1 MTLTQELSA
10 ISQASNFSIPTISNV
25 YNTPWIHKSVFW
37 EMENWNGDGTTVPY
51 PFGVFGAGW
60 SEFWVV
66 VKKLEQVWST
76 RRWAPYILNS
86 AFSGTSNS
94 YQANGQPQYGEIEI
108 FQNRLVFPFGQDKIK
123 SVYGFTTGKKEL
135 VTCANGSATITL
147 KEGTWDQKISTGT
160 IVLSKDASTYSVE
173 YTVTYATPTTATLSG
188 TFSGTSGD
196 YKVTI
201 ERYCDGWV
209 QNDGTVTPLVLP
221 NKSKMYRPMIS
232 FGRQLYVGDGSLV
245 SKLSDDGL
253 WQTSIYDVGKDY
265 TIKKFVQVNG
275 SIYILA
281 DKVNGD
287 FSDVNT
293 DTYVGTSTSIL
304 IQWDGT
310 SKNSNNVV
318 EIGTHCYGIEAFEN
332 RLYAVLKQR
341 WRQWPSGLTLSY
353 FAGSDFPTIARLD
366 ASYAYPNC
374 FSMERGTIY
383 VWVSG
388 GNSPWVYV
396 YSSFSTEAGAVSL
409 EYPIAESI
417 YSLAYIPFGGW
428 FYLTGTTLF
437 VNSDTNSYMPWLY
450 RENGVLESNWIEVSP
465 NQFWQL
471 VKGVQFSFYQDLPT
485 GAYVGIE
492 YAMDGSASYT
502 SLWNIDL
509 NNMYDILL
517 WIYTRPRK
525 IKLRFTVHASTN
537 RALSPEITK
546 IQLY

>member
-1 MTLTQELSA
+1 M
-10 ISQASNFSIPTISNV
+10 
-25 YNTPWIHKSVFW
+25 
-37 EMENWNGDGTTVPY
+37 
-51 PFGVFGAGW
+51 
-60 SEFWVV
+60 
-66 VKKLEQVWST
+66 
-76 RRWAPYILNS
+76 
-86 AFSGTSNS
+86 
-94 YQANGQPQYGEIEI
+94 
-108 FQNRLVFPFGQDKIK
+108 FPFGQDKIK

-341 WRQWPSGLTLSY
+341 
-353 FAGSDFPTIARLD
+353 
-366 ASYAYPNC
+366 
-374 FSMERGTIY
+374 
-383 VWVSG
+383 
-388 GNSPWVYV
+388 
-396 YSSFSTEAGAVSL
+396 
-409 EYPIAESI
+409 
-417 YSLAYIPFGGW
+417 
-428 FYLTGTTLF
+428 
-437 VNSDTNSYMPWLY
+437 
-450 RENGVLESNWIEVSP
+450 
-465 NQFWQL
+465 
-471 VKGVQFSFYQDLPT
+471 
-485 GAYVGIE
+485 
-492 YAMDGSASYT
+492 
-502 SLWNIDL
+502 
-509 NNMYDILL
+509 
-517 WIYTRPRK
+517 
-525 IKLRFTVHASTN
+525 
-537 RALSPEITK
+537 
-546 IQLY
+546 